1 MSQEDV
7 RVRAAVNSDLDE
19 IARIYAHYVTNSVA
33 TFEERPWD
41 VKEWSAK
48 VAGLAGLGLPCLVAT
63 AGSATVGAAPGTG
76 AAAETET
83 RVVGYAYVSPWRPKP
98 AYRHTVED
106 SVFLAPG
113 WTGRGIGG
121 RLLRELIA
129 QSTAAGARQMIAV
142 IADAGND
149 ASALLHRRLGFADAG
164 RLASVGFKHGR
175 WIDTLLLQ
183 RELSPGSAVPGPA
196 FPLPTP
202 PA

>member
-1 MSQEDV
+1 
-7 RVRAAVNSDLDE
+7 
-19 IARIYAHYVTNSVA
+19 VTSSVA

-41 VKEWSAK
+41 VRDWAAK
-48 VAGLAGLGLPCLVAT
+48 VGGLADLGLPCLVAEA
-63 AGSATVGAAPGTG
+63 AGPQMTGTRTTGTRPTG
-76 AAAETET
+76 A

-129 QSTAAGARQMIAV
+129 QSAAAGARQMIAV

-149 ASALLHRRLGFADAG
+149 ASAALHRRHGFTDAG
-164 RLASVGFKHGR
+164 RLANVGFKHGR
-175 WIDTLLLQ
+175 WIDTVLLQ
-183 RELSPGSAVPGPA
+183 RELAPTDATRPGGTIARPVSE
-196 FPLPTP
+196 
-202 PA
+202 